1 MYTQFAPD
9 VVSVLLLIAMIAIMI
24 GLNIAA
30 YIKIKRSAYEDR
42 RI

>member
-9 VVSVLLLIAMIAIMI
+9 VVSVLLLIAIMI